1 MSQPP
6 FQMPPMPPQT
16 PARRPLPTE
25 REFVLQYVFLRS
37 QAITAPY
44 ISTQEQIAEARA
56 AFKAIMELPH
66 E

>member
-6 FQMPPMPPQT
+6 FQMPPMPPQA
-16 PARRPLPTE
+16 PMRRPLPTE

-37 QAITAPY
+37 QAITTPH
-44 ISTQEQIAEARA
+44 IDIQSQITEARD

>member
-1 MSQPP
+1 M
-6 FQMPPMPPQT
+6 
-16 PARRPLPTE
+16 RRPLPTE

-37 QAITAPY
+37 QAITAPH
-44 ISTQEQIAEARA
+44 IDIQGQIAEARD